1 MEFNEKQ
8 LAIIH
13 TAEKLF
19 SVTGFDGTSVRD
31 IANEAGINVAM
42 VSYYFG
48 SKEKLMEAVF
58 EHRTNQMRIKVE
70 NMLQNDQYS
79 HLDKIFMIIDEYVDK
94 FVDRQDFHKLMM
106 REQFNEKG
114 TLITDLIHEVKLKNL
129 ASITKLIRAG
139 QKSGN
144 FAKNID
150 VVLMM
155 ATITGTISQIINSQR
170 FYRETHSMTDLPA
183 EEFNKH
189 IRKKLS
195 TYLKSLFKTFLTNEA

>member
-19 SVTGFDGTSVRD
+19 SITGFDGTSVRD

-70 NMLQNDQYS
+70 NMLQNDAIS
-79 HLDKIFMIIDEYVDK
+79 HLEKFYLIIDEYVDK
-94 FVDRQDFHKLMM
+94 FVSRQEFHKLMM

-114 TLITDLIHEVKLKNL
+114 TQITDMIHEVKLKNL
-129 ASITKLIRAG
+129 ASITKLIKAG
-139 QKSGN
+139 QKSGD
-144 FAKNID
+144 FAKNVD

-155 ATITGTISQIINSQR
+155 ATITGTVSQVINSQR
-170 FYRETHSMTDLPA
+170 FYRETHNMTDLPT

-195 TYLKSLFKTFLTNEA
+195 TYLKNIFKTFLINEA

>member
-129 ASITKLIRAG
+129 ASITHRQIKRA
-139 QKSGN
+139 
-144 FAKNID
+144 
-150 VVLMM
+150 
-155 ATITGTISQIINSQR
+155 
-170 FYRETHSMTDLPA
+170 
-183 EEFNKH
+183 
-189 IRKKLS
+189 
-195 TYLKSLFKTFLTNEA
+195 FLRPVRIHRNV

>member
-58 EHRTNQMRIKVE
+58 EQRTNQMRIKVE
-70 NMLQNDQYS
+70 NMLQNDQYT
-79 HLDKIFMIIDEYVDK
+79 HLEKFYLIIDEYVDK
-94 FVDRQDFHKLMM
+94 FINQQEFHKLMM

-114 TLITDLIHEVKLKNL
+114 TLITDMIHEVKLKNL
-129 ASITKLIRAG
+129 ESITKLIKAG
-139 QKSGN
+139 QKAGD

-155 ATITGTISQIINSQR
+155 ATITGTVSQVINSQR
-170 FYRETHSMTDLPA
+170 FYRETHNMTDLPT

-195 TYLKSLFKTFLTNEA
+195 TYLKNIFKTFLINEA

>member
-19 SVTGFDGTSVRD
+19 SITGFDGTSVRN

-70 NMLQNDQYS
+70 NMLQNDAIS
-79 HLDKIFMIIDEYVDK
+79 HLEKFYLIIDEYVDK
-94 FVDRQDFHKLMM
+94 FVSRQEFHKLMM

-114 TLITDLIHEVKLKNL
+114 TQITDMIHEVKLKNL
-129 ASITKLIRAG
+129 ASITKLIKAG
-139 QKSGN
+139 QKSGD
-144 FAKNID
+144 FAKNVD

-155 ATITGTISQIINSQR
+155 ATITGTVSQVINSQR
-170 FYRETHSMTDLPA
+170 FYRETHNMTDLPT

-195 TYLKSLFKTFLTNEA
+195 TYLKNIFKTFLINEA